1 MKKGWILLLAALFAL
16 LAFAACA
23 KDKSTTDVAD
33 TTAAGE
39 DAEGDA
45 QAAPEDVMALYKSP
59 AEAVPLDLTAEEI
72 ESTDIGFT
80 KDDEGRITECTYE
93 IGGIGV
99 VVTYDYTET
108 KVHITATMNETVV
121 AREVFD
127 HPGTPDGEAGLME
140 YGGYYFTGFAAEQ
153 PDA

>member
-1 MKKGWILLLAALFAL
+1 MKKCFILFLAALIAVLAL
-16 LAFAACA
+16 SACA
-23 KDKSTTDVAD
+23 KDKTTDAAD
-33 TTAAGE
+33 TTASDADASENAGA
-39 DAEGDA
+39 DPA
-45 QAAPEDVMALYKSP
+45 DVMALYKTP

>member
-1 MKKGWILLLAALFAL
+1 MKKCFILLLAALIAVLAL
-16 LAFAACA
+16 SACA
-23 KDKSTTDVAD
+23 KDKTTDAAD
-33 TTAAGE
+33 TTASDADASENAGA
-39 DAEGDA
+39 DPA
-45 QAAPEDVMALYKSP
+45 DVMALYKTP